1 MESREIIAKFAY
13 CFAKGPSVCMAFAA
27 QSTSLLCS
35 PFGDEAYIGFF
46 IQGKSFGLFK
56 NPANG

>member
-1 MESREIIAKFAY
+1 MHGFCGSINQPPLFPLR
-13 CFAKGPSVCMAFAA
+13 
-27 QSTSLLCS
+27 
-35 PFGDEAYIGFF
+35 DEAYIGFF